1 MRLTY
6 VMGTAGSGKTLL
18 THHLSSYMQT
28 RLKLNLT
35 LVNLDPGVKV
45 NNLPYSPDV
54 DVRDFVDYEQISTQL
69 KLGPNGA
76 LIEAANQ
83 LSTKVDEIRD
93 EIEYLDSEYVLLDL
107 PGQIE
112 LFAYRTYGRAL
123 FEVLEPESQVT
134 LFLME
139 PSLARTPLGFISLSL
154 LGLSLAYRFPMPQ
167 LNVLTKSDLLKP
179 EEIDKILNWSTDID
193 SLITEI
199 ETFNDAT
206 TRLYGTEIFRIIE
219 TLGST
224 AISPLSL
231 EVNTVPSDANV
242 SLIKL
247 YSVIQQL
254 HQTEEEITGFAGK
267 EDEEERHPDGV

>member
-1 MRLTY
+1 
-6 VMGTAGSGKTLL
+6 MGTAGSGKTLL